1 MITFRCSQRMW
12 WFLLTFLPCMEADC
26 PLQLYYRLTARAPPC
41 QWYVTGSSN
50 AKMHLARWPFAW
62 RWVSTKVSFGFIS
75 MCRFMIFFGWAYSSF
90 YLFPQL
96 WILRM
101 ANHDQVLVPV
111 DLSQNNGV
119 PRPTLIGNT
128 KFLIQCGFFCDMEIF
143 IWYEF
148 FRII

>member
-1 MITFRCSQRMW
+1 
-12 WFLLTFLPCMEADC
+12 
-26 PLQLYYRLTARAPPC
+26 
-41 QWYVTGSSN
+41 
-50 AKMHLARWPFAW
+50 
-62 RWVSTKVSFGFIS
+62 
-75 MCRFMIFFGWAYSSF
+75 MCRSMIFFGWAYSSF

-128 KFLIQCGFFCDMEIF
+128 KFLSNVDFYVIWIYLYDMNSLE
-143 IWYEF
+143 
-148 FRII
+148 